1 MDLTTV
7 VALIALA
14 LSGLG
19 FYRNYIYTKQD
30 LAVTVTEV
38 SYVTNQGEV

>member
-1 MDLTTV
+1 LTPDKREGAREQRARMDLTTV

-19 FYRNYIYTKQD
+19 FYRNYIYTK
-30 LAVTVTEV
+30 
-38 SYVTNQGEV
+38 